1 MTDSRNLFVGIQVL
15 ALVSLGA
22 CGGKATSDSSE
33 RAGASAGGGGVT
45 AGPMMSGFGGAQPQP
60 VCCNFVFDC
69 DSGDETLSDSVECPN
84 GATCYSREGCCGY
97 VTHCAHFEAPPM
109 FDAGAPSDGGT
120 CSLLGEWK
128 AYSAPW
134 NGKSTDAEISF
145 LSDGFL
151 KGTPSFTGS
160 WFLTGSTLTIQNTVG
175 PDMTCSFPDHWTL
188 TFSDDCQTAPLL
200 PIDSGCTG
208 ARRYLDWNVTLTRVP
223 AR

>member
-1 MTDSRNLFVGIQVL
+1 MTDSRNLCLGIQLL
-15 ALVSLGA
+15 ALISVGA
-22 CGGKATSDSSE
+22 CGGKATSDSPE
-33 RAGASAGGGGVT
+33 RPGASAGAGGAA
-45 AGPMMSGFGGAQPQP
+45 AGPIVAGSAGAQPQP

-69 DSGDETLSDSVECPN
+69 DSGDETLNSTECPN

-97 VTHCAHFEAPPM
+97 ITRCAHFETPHVV
-109 FDAGAPSDGGT
+109 DAGAASDGGT
-120 CSLLGEWK
+120 CSLLGDWN
-128 AYSAPW
+128 ARSAPW

-145 LSDGFL
+145 LSEGFL
-151 KGTPSFTGS
+151 RGTPSFTGT

-175 PDMTCSFPDHWTL
+175 LDMTCSSPDHWTL

-223 AR
+223 VR